1 MGKGIFL
8 LYTLWKGVLL
18 MDEIDI
24 SKEAIEKDL
33 ALIKTCLRLI
43 NQAVT
48 LRKRRGETFTTV
60 ENEELHI
67 LISKIDKD
75 LNNLKVNIN
84 YDTKNTRD
92 R

>member
-1 MGKGIFL
+1 MG
-8 LYTLWKGVLL
+8 
-18 MDEIDI
+18 EIDI

-43 NQAVT
+43 NQAVI
-48 LRKRRGETFTTV
+48 LRERSDETFTPS

-75 LNNLKVNIN
+75 LNELKVNIN
-84 YDTKNTRD
+84 YDTR
-92 R
+92 

>member
-1 MGKGIFL
+1 
-8 LYTLWKGVLL
+8 

-24 SKEAIEKDL
+24 SKVAIEKDL
-33 ALIKTCLRLI
+33 ALIKTCLRLT

-48 LRKRRGETFTTV
+48 LRKRRGLTFTPS

-84 YDTKNTRD
+84 YDTNITRD

>member
-1 MGKGIFL
+1 MG
-8 LYTLWKGVLL
+8 
-18 MDEIDI
+18 EIDI

-43 NQAVT
+43 NQAVL
-48 LRKRRGETFTTV
+48 LRERCGETFTPS

-75 LNNLKVNIN
+75 LNELKVNIN
-84 YDTKNTRD
+84 YDTR
-92 R
+92 